1 MSRHL
6 RDAGHEAVCAADAAA
21 AVALLQSS
29 HFDAVITEWA
39 LADCSALDLAAILRR
54 DPQSSGARILVASVR
69 SEPRDIVRALDG
81 GIDDYLVKTSR
92 PEELVARVNA
102 ALRRPAAGARD
113 RLQVGSVALD
123 RVSHKVTVT
132 GHEID
137 LAPAEF
143 RLMAYF
149 MENQGRVL
157 GRKQL
162 LAQVWNRRK
171 GIGERT
177 VDVHVRRLRAA
188 LEPHD
193 CDDLLQTIRGF
204 GYRFG

>member
-6 RDAGHEAVCAADAAA
+6 RDAGHDAVCAQRRGCGGRDAAGRAFRRRHHGMA
-21 AVALLQSS
+21 AHRYL
-29 HFDAVITEWA
+29 
-39 LADCSALDLAAILRR
+39 
-54 DPQSSGARILVASVR
+54 GARTCRQPAPR
-69 SEPRDIVRALDG
+69 SAEQRRPYSG
-81 GIDDYLVKTSR
+81 GIR
-92 PEELVARVNA
+92 PQRATGYRA
-102 ALRRPAAGARD
+102 GPGQRYRRLRGQDQPAGRAGRACQRGLAPTCEWD
-113 RLQVGSVALD
+113 AIVLQVGAINPGSGQSQGHGD
-123 RVSHKVTVT
+123 R
-132 GHEID
+132 HEIE

-143 RLMAYF
+143 RLMAHF

-188 LEPHD
+188 LHPFGCE
-193 CDDLLQTIRGF
+193 DLLQTVRGF